1 MVSPLFPS
9 LTPRYI
15 DEHWFHYDQLFEEDR
30 TLSGLEKEYHNL
42 ISEIENRA
50 YNNSQDTTNVY
61 SDADDDDDDDGDDDD
76 GDDDDGDDDDGDDDD
91 GDDDDGDDDMDNNDD
106 DDVDDSE
113 DSDDNDDEFE
123 DDIFNVYIQA
133 NHI

>member
-15 DEHWFHYDQLFEEDR
+15 DKHWFHYDQLFEEDR

-61 SDADDDDDDDGDDDD
+61 SDADDDDDDDGDDD
-76 GDDDDGDDDDGDDDD
+76 
-91 GDDDDGDDDMDNNDD
+91 MDNNDD

-123 DDIFNVYIQA
+123 DDIFNVSIQA

>member
-61 SDADDDDDDDGDDDD
+61 SDADDDDDDARDLLGAAVERQHVDQIKNE
-76 GDDDDGDDDDGDDDD
+76 
-91 GDDDDGDDDMDNNDD
+91 NNDK
-106 DDVDDSE
+106 E
-113 DSDDNDDEFE
+113 SDEYADEHAGPLVASM
-123 DDIFNVYIQA
+123 NVLFA
-133 NHI
+133 LT

>member
-15 DEHWFHYDQLFEEDR
+15 DEHWFHYDQLFEEDQ

-50 YNNSQDTTNVY
+50 YNNNQDTANIY
-61 SDADDDDDDDGDDDD
+61 SDAEDDDDDDDDDDD
-76 GDDDDGDDDDGDDDD
+76 L
-91 GDDDDGDDDMDNNDD
+91 DNNDD

-123 DDIFNVYIQA
+123 DDIFNVSLQA

>member
-15 DEHWFHYDQLFEEDR
+15 DEHWFHYDQLFEEDQ

-50 YNNSQDTTNVY
+50 YNNSQDTAGNIY
-61 SDADDDDDDDGDDDD
+61 SDADDDDDDDD
-76 GDDDDGDDDDGDDDD
+76 
-91 GDDDDGDDDMDNNDD
+91 DDDMDNNDDD

-123 DDIFNVYIQA
+123 DDIFNHPDICSIMIDWRVNYR
-133 NHI
+133 HIF